1 MAIRGY
7 NNGTSGT
14 TMSVVAVSRQSV
26 KEAALVTTKQVAIGI
41 TFAALYF
48 ALVALN
54 PFATLTG
61 AASLGAFL
69 NIRWAHI
76 LRGFSIFSPASIV
89 GIAAGGHMWNVY
101 SGKAMLFSYGFTP
114 MLNAAIGVGTYLL
127 GTKGKNPKRDIAVL
141 AVAGALTGLVVS
153 ARLAGFAMV
162 LDSEVWTSLLTYGVL
177 WKVVWHSALYV
188 SGYWFARMFFVEG

>member
-1 MAIRGY
+1 
-7 NNGTSGT
+7 
-14 TMSVVAVSRQSV
+14 MSVVAVSRQSV
-26 KEAALVTTKQVAIGI
+26 KEAALAATKQVAIGI

-89 GIAAGGHMWNVY
+89 GIAAGGHLWNVY

-114 MLNAAIGVGTYLL
+114 MLTAAIGVGAYLL

-141 AVAGALTGLVVS
+141 AVAGALTGVVVS

-162 LDSEVWTSLLTYGVL
+162 LDSEVWTSLLTHGVL
-177 WKVVWHSALYV
+177 WKVIWHSALYAG
-188 SGYWFARMFFVEG
+188 GYWLARMFFVKD